1 MASITTRVGK
11 GSPLTTQE
19 LDANFTNLNTDKL
32 EKSGESASFA
42 DLTLQ
47 SVSSTLHRSPN
58 AITALFVYDTSKAS
72 DGGAFTEKL
81 GHTSWA
87 RESLNGRW
95 LGAQASEAS
104 ARAVSGATTG
114 DYFQLT
120 TDGKIY
126 KLNATSGTTQ
136 VYRGNKSALPKL
148 MALVSESLG
157 LFVYDLTESGR
168 PLWRHFPVGANEIIF
183 AAPTCI
189 SAIQSIIAVG
199 SASGMAVIDIAKD
212 RATKITTAADQVYKG
227 PLAVATAG
235 WGNA

>member
-11 GSPLTTQE
+11 GSPLTYQE
-19 LDANFTNLNTDKL
+19 LDANFTNLNNDKL
-32 EKSGESASFA
+32 EKTSASATFA
-42 DLTLQ
+42 DLTLE
-47 SVSSTLHRSPN
+47 SVAQTLHRSPN
-58 AITALFVYDTSKAS
+58 AITALFVYDVSKAS

-87 RESLNGRW
+87 RETLNGKW
-95 LGAQASEAS
+95 LGAQASESA
-104 ARAVSGATTG
+104 ARAVSGAATG

-126 KLNATSGTTQ
+126 KLNSSSGTTQ

-148 MALVSESLG
+148 MALITESLG

-199 SASGMAVIDIAKD
+199 SASGMSVIDIAKD
-212 RATKITTAADQVYKG
+212 KATKITTSADQVYKG

-235 WGNA
+235 WAT